1 MGGSELQP
9 FPVSHMLSEEKEKEG
24 EVEVGIPF
32 GLDLWI
38 PIYGMQDNDV
48 HCSGKV
54 AKELRMGFAVRKV

>member
-1 MGGSELQP
+1 
-9 FPVSHMLSEEKEKEG
+9 MLSEEKEKEG